1 MYIYIYIYIYIYA
14 LEQVISINE
23 KKFSDSID
31 FTFPSQFVG
40 FETITYL
47 MIYLKQLCF
56 NSKNFAM
63 ICPGTVLS
71 YNCWNIED
79 LKWQVLSL
87 SRNALFVLEAV
98 FVFFKKSSFT
108 QKKNLAKR
116 AKDLF
121 SNRVIPGIFN
131 AKDVNFD
138 IAAWVETSDR

>member
-1 MYIYIYIYIYIYA
+1 M
-14 LEQVISINE
+14 
-23 KKFSDSID
+23 
-31 FTFPSQFVG
+31 
-40 FETITYL
+40 
-47 MIYLKQLCF
+47 
-56 NSKNFAM
+56 
-63 ICPGTVLS
+63 
-71 YNCWNIED
+71 
-79 LKWQVLSL
+79 

-108 QKKNLAKR
+108 RKKNLAKR